1 MEILK
6 NLLKFIFIA
15 ILTICMIS
23 IGMISIVFSTIFS
36 KDYIMQKLE
45 ETNFYSDIYELVK
58 SNFENYI
65 YQSGLDEEVLDDI
78 CTEEKIKQDIQ
89 IMLSNIYNGTNQK
102 IDTTEIANKLN
113 GNIEKLGVKNR
124 QNENAIQQF
133 VTHICDEYTNTLIHT
148 KYENKINEIY
158 KKGTEILNKIYE
170 IILVVFVIDIIAII
184 IINNKKISKDIQ
196 HIGIALLATSIFELS
211 VWQIINLKVD
221 IHGIKI
227 FNDVFSKSVV
237 VIIENTLGQV
247 ASLALG
253 TIVIGAIFIIIYAA
267 RETYKSLKQKE
278 VSSERKI

>member
-45 ETNFYSDIYELVK
+45 ETNFYSGIYELVK

-158 KKGTEILNKIYE
+158 IKGTEILNKIYE

-184 IINNKKISKDIQ
+184 IINNKKTSKDIQ

>member
-45 ETNFYSDIYELVK
+45 ETNFYSGIYELVK

-170 IILVVFVIDIIAII
+170 FILVVFVIDIIAII

-253 TIVIGAIFIIIYAA
+253 TIVIGAIFIIICAA

>member
-45 ETNFYSDIYELVK
+45 ETNFYSGIYELVK

-113 GNIEKLGVKNR
+113 CNIEKLGVKNR

-170 IILVVFVIDIIAII
+170 FILVVFVIDIIAII

>member
-15 ILTICMIS
+15 ILTMCMIS

-45 ETNFYSDIYELVK
+45 ETNFYSGIYELVK

>member
-45 ETNFYSDIYELVK
+45 ETNFYSGIYELVK

-170 IILVVFVIDIIAII
+170 FILVVFVIDIIAII

-278 VSSERKI
+278 LSSERKI

>member
-23 IGMISIVFSTIFS
+23 IGMISIVFSTIFN

-45 ETNFYSDIYELVK
+45 ETNFYSGIYELVK

-170 IILVVFVIDIIAII
+170 FILVVFVIDIIAII

>member
-45 ETNFYSDIYELVK
+45 ETNFYSGIYELVK

-170 IILVVFVIDIIAII
+170 FILVVFVIDIIAII

-237 VIIENTLGQV
+237 VIIENTLEQV

>member
-23 IGMISIVFSTIFS
+23 IGMISIVFSTIFN

-45 ETNFYSDIYELVK
+45 ETNFYSGIYELVK

>member
-1 MEILK
+1 M
-6 NLLKFIFIA
+6 
-15 ILTICMIS
+15 
-23 IGMISIVFSTIFS
+23 
-36 KDYIMQKLE
+36 
-45 ETNFYSDIYELVK
+45 
-58 SNFENYI
+58 
-65 YQSGLDEEVLDDI
+65 LDDI
-78 CTEEKIKQDIQ
+78 CTEEKIKQDIL

-170 IILVVFVIDIIAII
+170 FILVVFVIDIIAII

>member
-15 ILTICMIS
+15 ILTMCMIS
-23 IGMISIVFSTIFS
+23 IGMISIVFSTVFN

-45 ETNFYSDIYELVK
+45 ETNFYSGIYELVK

-102 IDTTEIANKLN
+102 IDTTEIADKLN
-113 GNIEKLGVKNR
+113 SNIEKLGVKNR

-158 KKGTEILNKIYE
+158 KRGTEILNKIYK
-170 IILVVFVIDIIAII
+170 IILVVFVIDIIVII

-211 VWQIINLKVD
+211 VWKIINLKVD

-253 TIVIGAIFIIIYAA
+253 TIVIGVIFITIYAA

>member
-45 ETNFYSDIYELVK
+45 ETNFYSGIYELVK

-78 CTEEKIKQDIQ
+78 CTKEKIKQDIQ

>member
-45 ETNFYSDIYELVK
+45 ETNFYSGIYELVK

-89 IMLSNIYNGTNQK
+89 IMLSNIYDGTNQK

>member
-1 MEILK
+1 MKILK

-45 ETNFYSDIYELVK
+45 ETNFYSGIYELVK

-89 IMLSNIYNGTNQK
+89 IMLSNIYKGTNQK

>member
-36 KDYIMQKLE
+36 KNYIMQKLE
-45 ETNFYSDIYELVK
+45 ETNFYSGIYELVK

-237 VIIENTLGQV
+237 VIIENALGQV

>member
-1 MEILK
+1 MKVLV
-6 NLLKFIFIA
+6 NLLKFIFIM
-15 ILTICMIS
+15 ILTVAI
-23 IGMISIVFSTIFS
+23 IGLGLFAIAFSTVLN
-36 KDYIMQKLE
+36 KDYVVQKLE
-45 ETNFYSDIYELVK
+45 ETDFYSGTYKLVE

-184 IINNKKISKDIQ
+184 IIIG
-196 HIGIALLATSIFELS
+196 GIAVAFT
-211 VWQIINLKVD
+211 Q
-221 IHGIKI
+221 GA
-227 FNDVFSKSVV
+227 
-237 VIIENTLGQV
+237 VIVAIGVITL
-247 ASLALG
+247 
-253 TIVIGAIFIIIYAA
+253 IYAILDFI
-267 RETYKSLKQKE
+267 ESIIFLKN
-278 VSSERKI
+278 VNKIL

>member
-45 ETNFYSDIYELVK
+45 ETNFYSGIYELVK

>member
-15 ILTICMIS
+15 IITMCMIS

-45 ETNFYSDIYELVK
+45 ETNFYSGIYELVK

-237 VIIENTLGQV
+237 VIIENALGQV